1 MRCTAAGMA
10 EIRLRG
16 LRLRGFHGVF
26 AHERRDGQDFVI
38 DATLEITDP
47 PRDELALTA
56 DYGDLAERLAAVVT
70 GEPVDLIETLAQRL
84 LAVCSSIAG
93 VHRAEVTV
101 HKPQAP
107 IPLAFDDVSVT
118 VRTDTLATLAL
129 GSNLGDRLA
138 HLQAA
143 VDLLAPL
150 AVSRVYETAPVGG
163 PEQEPYLNAVVLVRA
178 APPHQLLRQAQAV
191 ESAQR
196 RERRE
201 RWGPRTLDV
210 DLVDVAGIRLDTPD
224 LTLPHPRAAERG
236 FVLVPW
242 LDVAPEAVVP
252 GAGRVA
258 DLLAGVGRE
267 GVELTEHVLRL

>member
-1 MRCTAAGMA
+1 MA

-16 LRLRGFHGVF
+16 LRVRGFHGVF
-26 AHERRDGQDFVI
+26 EHERREGQDFVV
-38 DATLEITDP
+38 DATLEVADP
-47 PRDELALTA
+47 ARDELALTA
-56 DYGDLAERLAAVVT
+56 DYGSLSEQLAAVVA

-84 LAVCSSIAG
+84 LAVCQSIPG
-93 VHRAEVTV
+93 VQRSTVRV

-118 VRTDTLATLAL
+118 VRSDAVAALGL
-129 GSNLGDRLA
+129 GSNVGDRLA

-150 AVSRVYETAPVGG
+150 AVSPVYETAPVGG
-163 PEQEPYLNAVVLVRA
+163 PEQGPYLNAVVLVPAIDPVR
-178 APPHQLLRQAQAV
+178 LLRQAHAV
-191 ESAQR
+191 EAAR
-196 RERRE
+196 NRVRAE

-210 DLVDVAGIRLDTPD
+210 DLLDVGGLVLDTPE
-224 LTLPHPRAAERG
+224 LTLPHPRAALRT

-242 LDVAPEAVVP
+242 LAVAPEAVVP

-258 DLLAGVGRE
+258 DLLQRMGQGGVRPTGDQ
-267 GVELTEHVLRL
+267 LQL

>member
-1 MRCTAAGMA
+1 MA

-16 LRLRGFHGVF
+16 LRVRGFHGVF
-26 AHERRDGQDFVI
+26 EHERREGQDFLI
-38 DATLEITDP
+38 DATLEVADP
-47 PRDELALTA
+47 ARDELALTA
-56 DYGDLAERLAAVVT
+56 DYGSLAERLAAVVS

-84 LAVCSSIAG
+84 LAVCQSIPGVRRSS
-93 VHRAEVTV
+93 VRV

-118 VRTDTLATLAL
+118 VRSDAVAAL
-129 GSNLGDRLA
+129 GLGTNIGDRLA

-150 AVSRVYETAPVGG
+150 AVSPVYETAPVGG
-163 PEQEPYLNAVVLVRA
+163 PEQGPYLNAVALVPAIDPMR
-178 APPHQLLRQAQAV
+178 LLRQAQAIEAARDRV
-191 ESAQR
+191 RA
-196 RERRE
+196 E

-210 DLVDVAGIRLDTPD
+210 DLLDVGGLVLNTPE
-224 LTLPHPRAAERG
+224 LTLPHPRAAMRT

-242 LDVAPEAVVP
+242 LAVAPEAVVP

-258 DLLAGVGRE
+258 ELLERLGQGGVRATGDLL
-267 GVELTEHVLRL
+267 VL